1 VSALVDRW
9 ATTLVGDRLVEVGE
23 LGEVAHVNPATGKEQ
38 ATVGLAGPA
47 TVDEAVRA
55 ARKAARQWARTPGGE
70 RRDVLLRI
78 AALID
83 ERGELLGELGTAE
96 NGTPSSFASLA
107 CGTFPAEYF
116 RYFAGWSEKIHGTVV
131 PVYPHPALDY
141 VVHEP
146 YGVIAAIVPWN
157 GPLGLIGMKLPA
169 ALAAGNAVIIK
180 TSELAPFTAY
190 QLGRICLEAGLPPG
204 TVNVLTG
211 DARTGQAL
219 VDHPGVDKVSFTG
232 GTATGSRV
240 MSQAAAHLKPLS
252 LELGGKSAALV
263 FEDAD
268 LDTAVAT
275 AVQTG
280 IAMQSGQAC
289 MAPTRLLVQRTV
301 YDAVVSE
308 VVGLAEV
315 LEVGDPRDPGTLMGP
330 LICAA
335 HCERVLSIIER
346 ARTSPTATLA
356 TGGNRIG
363 GDLADGYFVEPT
375 VFVDV
380 DPNDHLAQTEV
391 FGPVLS
397 IIPFETEAQ
406 AVEIANATPFGLAGY
421 VYTHDLRRAHRVAAG
436 LQAGYIGVN
445 TFPLLPPNAP
455 FGGYKQSG
463 FGRELGAEGV
473 HEFLRTKN
481 VYVSLED

>member
-1 VSALVDRW
+1 MTTLVDEW
-9 ATTLVGDRLVEVGE
+9 ATTLVGDTTARAGE
-23 LGEVAHVNPATGKEQ
+23 LGEVAHVNPATGKQQ
-38 ATVGLAGPA
+38 AVVGLAGPE
-47 TVDEAVRA
+47 TVDAAVTA
-55 ARKAARQWARTPGGE
+55 ARKGARQWGRMPANE
-70 RRDVLLRI
+70 RRNALLRV
-78 AALID
+78 ADLLEA
-83 ERGELLGELGTAE
+83 RGVELGALGVAE
-96 NGTPSSFASLA
+96 NGTPTSFASLA

-116 RYFAGWSEKIHGTVV
+116 RYFAGWSEKITGSVV

-146 YGVIAAIVPWN
+146 YGVVGAIVPWN

-169 ALAAGNAVIIK
+169 ALVAGNAVIIK

-204 TVNVLTG
+204 TVNVITG
-211 DARTGQAL
+211 DARAGQAM
-219 VDHPGVDKVSFTG
+219 VEHPGIDKISFTG

-240 MSQAAAHLKPLS
+240 MSQAALGLKPLS

-263 FEDAD
+263 FDDAD
-268 LDTAVAT
+268 LDTAIAT

-289 MAPTRLLVQRTV
+289 MAPTRLLVQRSI
-301 YDAVVSE
+301 YRDVVDE
-308 VVGLAEV
+308 IVGLAEA
-315 LEVGDPRDPGTLMGP
+315 LEVGDPTDPGTLMGP
-330 LICAA
+330 LISAP
-335 HCERVLSIIER
+335 HCERVLSIIDR
-346 ARTSPTATLA
+346 ARDSDTATLA

-380 DPNDHLAQTEV
+380 DPSDHLAQTEV

-397 IIPFETEAQ
+397 MLPFDTEAQ
-406 AVEIANATPFGLAGY
+406 AIEIANATPFGLAGF

>member
-1 VSALVDRW
+1 VTTLTDEW
-9 ATTLVGDRLVEVGE
+9 ATTLVGDLTARQGE
-23 LGEVAHVNPATGKEQ
+23 LGEIPHVNPANGKQQ
-38 ATVGLAGPA
+38 AVVGLAGTA
-47 TVDEAVRA
+47 TVDAAVEA
-55 ARKAARQWARTPGGE
+55 ARRGARAWANTPPNE
-70 RRDVLLRI
+70 RRNAMLRI
-78 AALID
+78 AD
-83 ERGELLGELGTAE
+83 LLDQRAGAIGSLGVAE
-96 NGTPSSFASLA
+96 NGTPASFASLA

-116 RYFAGWSEKIHGTVV
+116 RYFAGWCEKVHGSVV

-146 YGVIAAIVPWN
+146 YGVVGAIVPWN

-190 QLGRICLEAGLPPG
+190 QLGRICLEAGLPAG
-204 TVNVLTG
+204 VVNVITG
-211 DARTGQAL
+211 DARAGQAM
-219 VDHPGVDKVSFTG
+219 VDHPGIDKISFTG

-240 MSQAAAHLKPLS
+240 MAQAALGLKPLS

-263 FEDAD
+263 FADAD
-268 LDTAVAT
+268 IDTAVAT

-289 MAPTRLLVQRTV
+289 MAPTRLLVQRSV
-301 YDAVVSE
+301 YDDVVE
-308 VVGLAEV
+308 QVVDLAAA

-330 LICAA
+330 LISAGQ
-335 HCERVLSIIER
+335 CERVLSIIDR
-346 ARTSPTATLA
+346 AKGSAGATLA
-356 TGGNRIG
+356 TGGNRKG

-380 DPNDHLAQTEV
+380 DPADHLAQTEV

-397 IIPFETEAQ
+397 IIPFETETEAID
-406 AVEIANATPFGLAGY
+406 IANATPFGLAGF

-463 FGRELGAEGV
+463 FGRELGADGV
-473 HEFLRTKN
+473 HEFTRTKN